1 MKISELIMFEN
12 NDFIVVNKPSGLLS
26 IPDREGKEIS
36 LKNLMQRQYSEIFT
50 VHRLDK
56 ETSGIIVFAKN
67 DNAHKYLS
75 QQFSSSV
82 GGDPGTVK
90 ETEKIYLG
98 LVVGSLVNNKGIIDS
113 PIMEHPTKKGF
124 MVVNRKGKQAVTE
137 YELLEDF
144 GIYSWTRFQI
154 HTGRTHQ
161 IRVHMKEI
169 GHPIACDSLY
179 GDGKPVF
186 LSAIKHNFKLSK
198 KEEEER
204 PILNRL
210 ALHSYKLRFTGPG
223 GQTHE
228 FEAPVPKDLK
238 ATLQQLSK
246 KKSGRQASL

>member
-1 MKISELIMFEN
+1 MKISESIIFEN
-12 NDFIVVNKPSGLLS
+12 NDFVVVNKPSGLLS

-36 LKNLMQRQYSEIFT
+36 LKNLLKHQSSEIFT

-56 ETSGIIVFAKN
+56 ETSGVIVFAKN
-67 DNAHKYLS
+67 DIAHKYLS
-75 QQFSSSV
+75 QQFSPSLE
-82 GGDPGTVK
+82 GEPGKIK

-124 MVVNRKGKQAVTE
+124 MVINRKGKQAITE

-144 GIYSWTRFQI
+144 GVYSWTQFQI

-169 GHPIACDSLY
+169 AHPIVCDSLY

-186 LSAIKHNFKLSK
+186 LSSIKHHFKLSK

-210 ALHSYKLRFTGPG
+210 ALHSYRLKFTGPDG
-223 GQTHE
+223 HRHE
-228 FEAPVPKDLK
+228 FEAAAPKDLR

-246 KKSGRQASL
+246 RKSGRQASL